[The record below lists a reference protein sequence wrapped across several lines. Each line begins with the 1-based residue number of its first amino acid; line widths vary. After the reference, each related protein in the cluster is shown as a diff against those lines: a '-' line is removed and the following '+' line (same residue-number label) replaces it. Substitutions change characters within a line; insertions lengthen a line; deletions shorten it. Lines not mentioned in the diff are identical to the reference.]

1 MPKWHFFRISTHCKF
16 FCILMNNSYTYI
28 HSWIEAWFLQFS
40 PLSTIWMFCHLNII
54 LIQVWI
60 LTNVQTIWILIIINR
75 NIFWNFYWIFSSS
88 WGNLGKR
95 VLNESYC
102 FANYMIEQ
110 QLSSE
115 SRDGVSRYVF
125 LTSILYLEI
134 LREITHDINIP
145 IWISHQ
151 YIY

>member
-1 MPKWHFFRISTHCKF
+1 MPKSLIFFSRNYADRGGTPFKKFQKLFILAFETNKQRNFTKLHFFRILAHF
-16 FCILMNNSYTYI
+16 
-28 HSWIEAWFLQFS
+28 
-40 PLSTIWMFCHLNII
+40 
-54 LIQVWI
+54 
-60 LTNVQTIWILIIINR
+60 R
-75 NIFWNFYWIFSSS
+75 
-88 WGNLGKR
+88 NLGKR